1 MCKGR
6 IKWSANQNLS
16 TNQFF
21 YSTKNAEL
29 FGAIRFFTYLC
40 TMMRRWGLSI
50 VVSMLTV
57 VCWGQTFSL
66 VQKSD
71 SLYLLTLTTD
81 SMTHQWTLPY
91 PVYRMETGDVDGNGT
106 IEALVGVIKATR
118 FYPEKG
124 RRLFIFKNYEGLV
137 RPMWLGSKLGG
148 KLQDFHFC
156 DGKVRSLETNAKGQF
171 TVAEYRWDDFGMAF
185 ERYLIRDADEA
196 EARQIF
202 EP

>member
-1 MCKGR
+1 
-6 IKWSANQNLS
+6 
-16 TNQFF
+16 
-21 YSTKNAEL
+21 
-29 FGAIRFFTYLC
+29 
-40 TMMRRWGLSI
+40 MMERWWRRLGLSI
-50 VVSMLTV
+50 VVGLLTV
-57 VCWGQTFSL
+57 VCQGQTFSL
-66 VQKSD
+66 VQKTD

-81 SMTHQWTLPY
+81 STNHQWSLPY

-106 IEALVGVIKATR
+106 IEALVGVIKSTR

-148 KLQDFHFC
+148 KLQDFHFH
-156 DGKVRSLETNAKGQF
+156 DGLVRSLETNAKGQY

-185 ERYLIRDADEA
+185 ERYLIRDTDEA
-196 EARQIF
+196 EARRIF

>member
-1 MCKGR
+1 MIER
-6 IKWSANQNLS
+6 WL
-16 TNQFF
+16 
-21 YSTKNAEL
+21 
-29 FGAIRFFTYLC
+29 
-40 TMMRRWGLSI
+40 RRMGLSI
-50 VVSMLTV
+50 VFSMMTV
-57 VCWGQTFSL
+57 ACWGQAFSL

-81 SMTHQWTLPY
+81 SMTHQWSLPY

-118 FYPEKG
+118 FYLEKG
-124 RRLFIFKNYEGLV
+124 RRLFIFKNYQGLV

-148 KLQDFHFC
+148 KLQDFHFH

-196 EARQIF
+196 EARRIF

>member
-1 MCKGR
+1 M
-6 IKWSANQNLS
+6 SANQKLS
-16 TNQFF
+16 TNQPF
-21 YSTKNAEL
+21 YSTKNTKM
-29 FGAIRFFTYLC
+29 FGAHQFFIYLC
-40 TMMRRWGLSI
+40 TMMERWWQRLGLSI
-50 VVSMLTV
+50 VVSALTV
-57 VCWGQTFSL
+57 ECWGQTFSL

-71 SLYLLTLTTD
+71 SLYLLMLTTD

-106 IEALVGVIKATR
+106 VEALVGVIKATR
-118 FYPEKG
+118 FYPEKA

-148 KLQDFHFC
+148 KLKDFHFY
-156 DGKVRSLETNAKGQF
+156 DGRVRSLESNAKGQF

-196 EARQIF
+196 EARRIF

>member
-1 MCKGR
+1 M
-6 IKWSANQNLS
+6 SANQKLS
-16 TNQFF
+16 TNQPF
-21 YSTKNAEL
+21 YSTKNTKM
-29 FGAIRFFTYLC
+29 FGAHQFFIYLC
-40 TMMRRWGLSI
+40 TMMERWWQRLGLSI
-50 VVSMLTV
+50 VVSALTV
-57 VCWGQTFSL
+57 ECWGQTFSQ

-71 SLYLLTLTTD
+71 SLYLLMLTTD

-106 IEALVGVIKATR
+106 VEALVGVIKATR
-118 FYPEKG
+118 FYPEKA

-148 KLQDFHFC
+148 KLKDFHFY
-156 DGKVRSLETNAKGQF
+156 DGRVRSLESNAKGQF

-185 ERYLIRDADEA
+185 ERYLIRDAGEA
-196 EARQIF
+196 EARRIF

>member
-1 MCKGR
+1 M
-6 IKWSANQNLS
+6 SANQKLS
-16 TNQFF
+16 TNQPF
-21 YSTKNAEL
+21 YSTKNTKM
-29 FGAIRFFTYLC
+29 FGAHQFFIYLC
-40 TMMRRWGLSI
+40 TMMERWWQRLGLSI
-50 VVSMLTV
+50 VVSVLTV
-57 VCWGQTFSL
+57 ECWGQTFSL

-71 SLYLLTLTTD
+71 SLYLLMLTTD

-106 IEALVGVIKATR
+106 VEALVGVIKATR
-118 FYPEKG
+118 FYPEKA

-148 KLQDFHFC
+148 KLKDFHFY
-156 DGKVRSLETNAKGQF
+156 DGRVRSLESNAKGQF

-185 ERYLIRDADEA
+185 ERYLIRDAGEA
-196 EARQIF
+196 EARRIF

>member
-1 MCKGR
+1 M
-6 IKWSANQNLS
+6 SANQKLS
-16 TNQFF
+16 TNQPF
-21 YSTKNAEL
+21 YSTKNSEM
-29 FGAIRFFTYLC
+29 FGAHQFFIYLC
-40 TMMRRWGLSI
+40 TMMERWWRRLGLSI
-50 VVSMLTV
+50 VVSVLTV

-66 VQKSD
+66 VQKND

-81 SMTHQWTLPY
+81 SMTHQWSLPY

-106 IEALVGVIKATR
+106 IEALVGVVKATR

-148 KLQDFHFC
+148 KLQDFHFY
-156 DGKVRSLETNAKGQF
+156 DGRLRSLETNAKGQF

-185 ERYLIRDADEA
+185 ERYLIRDADEV
-196 EARQIF
+196 EARLIF

>member
-1 MCKGR
+1 MFG
-6 IKWSANQNLS
+6 AH
-16 TNQFF
+16 QFF
-21 YSTKNAEL
+21 
-29 FGAIRFFTYLC
+29 IYLC
-40 TMMRRWGLSI
+40 TMMERWWQRLGLSI
-50 VVSMLTV
+50 VVSALTV
-57 VCWGQTFSL
+57 ECWGQTFSL

-71 SLYLLTLTTD
+71 SLYLLMLITD

-106 IEALVGVIKATR
+106 VEALVGVIKATR
-118 FYPEKG
+118 FYPEKA

-148 KLQDFHFC
+148 KLKDFHFY
-156 DGKVRSLETNAKGQF
+156 DGRVRSLESNAKGQF

-185 ERYLIRDADEA
+185 ERYLIRDAGEA
-196 EARQIF
+196 EARRIF

>member
-1 MCKGR
+1 
-6 IKWSANQNLS
+6 
-16 TNQFF
+16 
-21 YSTKNAEL
+21 
-29 FGAIRFFTYLC
+29 
-40 TMMRRWGLSI
+40 MMRRWGLSI
-50 VVSMLTV
+50 VVSLLTV

-66 VQKSD
+66 VQKTD

-81 SMTHQWTLPY
+81 SMTHQWSLPY
-91 PVYRMETGDVDGNGT
+91 PVYRMETGDVD
-106 IEALVGVIKATR
+106 ALVGVIKATR

-196 EARQIF
+196 EARRIF